1 MEVADFLLNV
11 SCVLNDD
18 GGTEEAEEK
27 AWEMEG
33 ERDEAESGFTI
44 ATVSS
49 AADEPTSISKAGF
62 GVATGA

>member
-1 MEVADFLLNV
+1 MEVADFLLNG

-33 ERDEAESGFTI
+33 ERDESESGFTT

-49 AADEPTSISKAGF
+49 AADEPTSISMAGF
-62 GVATGA
+62 GETTGP